1 MRWPAGVLVGKLHPE
16 PGVYTHKAR
25 AVPMINPRTIVL
37 ALILSC
43 AVSSQAIAECAE
55 LPVCSLAGGG
65 IEFVGTLVSIK
76 DEVYRFRVDERFRGV
91 SGKFIDVMAILT
103 EDGPAG
109 FSGVGRQYLVNAR
122 AFPYLPG
129 HPPVMM
135 GCGSDMYVLPW
146 AQAVVDQIRR
156 ERRSLPVAT
165 VYGSLIRT
173 MAGRDETFDSGY
185 LRSLPGIAVRLQ
197 SGERTF
203 ETTTTAN
210 GTYAFQ
216 RLPPGTYRISARLP
230 ASLKAV
236 DHNLEE
242 PPDRVKVESGSCYRV
257 NVPVIPTTKISGRVV
272 GPDGQ
277 ARRNTHVSVFRADRY
292 TDGVEGTQA
301 RQNDGRPF
309 EFSGLAP
316 GDYVLVFGN
325 DSSKDGIDPDNA
337 FPETFYP
344 AAPDR
349 RRSTVIHLAEGQ
361 QILNA
366 DIYLPGALPTRRLM
380 VTVRW
385 RGPRP
390 PDTHRRASRGTAAD
404 AESECVRRYGPG
416 SIFWPTGCISC
427 VRRHIARVGQPRRT
441 RSPSTDGTRRR
452 DG

>member
-1 MRWPAGVLVGKLHPE
+1 
-16 PGVYTHKAR
+16 
-25 AVPMINPRTIVL
+25 
-37 ALILSC
+37 
-43 AVSSQAIAECAE
+43 
-55 LPVCSLAGGG
+55 
-65 IEFVGTLVSIK
+65 VSIK

-156 ERRSLPVAT
+156 ERRGLPVAT

-242 PPDRVKVESGSCYRV
+242 PPDRVKVEPGSCYRV

-366 DIYLPGALPTRRLM
+366 DIYLPAALPTRRLM

-390 PDTHRRASRGTAAD
+390 PDYLNARIVVQVEGRPPTPKVSVFDDTYWLNLLADRMYQLRAETYCASGAATTNTV
-404 AESECVRRYGPG
+404 AV
-416 SIFWPTGCISC
+416 
-427 VRRHIARVGQPRRT
+427 
-441 RSPSTDGTRRR
+441 DGRDTSTRRVTLTFPS
-452 DG
+452 GVCAAMGPM

>member
-292 TDGVEGTQA
+292 TDGVEVRRPVRTTDA
-301 RQNDGRPF
+301 RLNSPGSRPATTC
-309 EFSGLAP
+309 SCLGMTAARTGSIP
-316 GDYVLVFGN
+316 TTR
-325 DSSKDGIDPDNA
+325 
-337 FPETFYP
+337 FP
-344 AAPDR
+344 
-349 RRSTVIHLAEGQ
+349 RRS
-361 QILNA
+361 ILPLRI
-366 DIYLPGALPTRRLM
+366 D
-380 VTVRW
+380 
-385 RGPRP
+385 
-390 PDTHRRASRGTAAD
+390 D
-404 AESECVRRYGPG
+404 
-416 SIFWPTGCISC
+416 
-427 VRRHIARVGQPRRT
+427 GQP
-441 RSPSTDGTRRR
+441 SFIWQKDSKF
-452 DG
+452 